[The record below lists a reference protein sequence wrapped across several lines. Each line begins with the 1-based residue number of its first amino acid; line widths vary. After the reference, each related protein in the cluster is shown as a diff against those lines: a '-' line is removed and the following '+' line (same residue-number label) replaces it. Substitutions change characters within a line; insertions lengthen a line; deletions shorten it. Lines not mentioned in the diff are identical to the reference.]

1 MPTLKL
7 RAQGGIEMGG
17 LRQGT
22 PGSSRWRSSDDN
34 PQQREKPDECQWSE
48 QQLGHLVSTIEG
60 EIIPRLML
68 VSRSAAADS
77 RLGGA
82 AHDASD
88 TGEPF
93 GQISA
98 GHIEE
103 FTQIIL
109 NLEEPMAAAYVDSLR
124 KEGVD
129 LEQICT
135 QLLAPAARRLGYLW
149 EEDLCDFTDVTIG
162 LCTLHH
168 LLRELAGNSSEQA
181 GNYLGRALLAPLP
194 GEQHTFGLL
203 MVEEFLR
210 RAGWD
215 VWQGPSASSKELIGV
230 VSSDRFEV
238 VGLSVA
244 CETQL
249 DDLAR
254 LIRELRTASRNQAVG
269 IMVGGRVFAEKPGL
283 AASVGADATAADG
296 AQAALQARKLI
307 SLLKRPS

>member
-1 MPTLKL
+1 MPTLW
-7 RAQGGIEMGG
+7 RALGGIEMGG

-22 PGSSRWRSSDDN
+22 PGASRWRSSDDD
-34 PQQREKPDECQWSE
+34 PQRRDKPDECQWSE

-68 VSRSAAADS
+68 VSRTAAAES
-77 RLGGA
+77 RAGTGA
-82 AHDASD
+82 PDD
-88 TGEPF
+88 TGSGEPF

-98 GHIEE
+98 GHVEE

-124 KEGVD
+124 NEGVE
-129 LEQICT
+129 LEQICS

-168 LLRELAGNSSEQA
+168 LLRELAGDTSDQA
-181 GNYLGRALLAPLP
+181 GSYLGRALLAPMP

-210 RAGWD
+210 RGGWD
-215 VWQGPSASSKELIGV
+215 VWQGPSTSSKELIGV
-230 VSSDRFEV
+230 VSTDRFEV
-238 VGLSVA
+238 VGLSVSS
-244 CETQL
+244 ETRL

-254 LIRELRTASRNQAVG
+254 LIRELRAASRNQAVG
-269 IMVGGRVFAEKPGL
+269 IMVGGRVFTDKPGL
-283 AASVGADATAADG
+283 ASSVGADATAADG
-296 AQAALQARKLI
+296 TQAALQARKLI